1 MILFLMIGLIMLT
14 MTVSGD
20 PAPGVANFTAIPGSG
35 EAPLTVTF
43 TVHFI
48 IFWEDHTMNDDFPPI
63 QVFPGGIRIRRPQ
76 KKPAGCPTFLIGE
89 S

>member
-1 MILFLMIGLIMLT
+1 MALIFLRKGLPLIKKHTISRMILFLMLGLIMLT

-20 PAPGVANFTAIPGSG
+20 PAPVVANFTAIPGSG

-48 IFWEDHTMNDDFPPI
+48 IFGRTT
-63 QVFPGGIRIRRPQ
+63 
-76 KKPAGCPTFLIGE
+76 A
-89 S
+89 

>member
-48 IFWEDHTMNDDFPPI
+48 IFGRTTP
-63 QVFPGGIRIRRPQ
+63 
-76 KKPAGCPTFLIGE
+76 
-89 S
+89 

>member
-20 PAPGVANFTAIPGSG
+20 PAPGVANFTAIPGSD
-35 EAPLTVTF
+35 EVPLTVTF

-48 IFWEDHTMNDDFPPI
+48 IFGRTT
-63 QVFPGGIRIRRPQ
+63 
-76 KKPAGCPTFLIGE
+76 A
-89 S
+89 